1 MDDAPSTSTP
11 TLTCPN
17 GWITVR
23 SNLIYLPI
31 LSGGMESNDSIVM
44 ALIIPKRIARMAA
57 HNQFK
62 VVPLEKCLC
71 IVGPN
76 K

>member
-1 MDDAPSTSTP
+1 MINT
-11 TLTCPN
+11 
-17 GWITVR
+17 R
-23 SNLIYLPI
+23 
-31 LSGGMESNDSIVM
+31 GGMESNDSIVM